1 MIDTHLHIL
10 YNVDDGAPSIEVAM
24 EMLRV
29 AVEDG
34 VDEMILTPHYYKDK
48 YDNQNVPKIFAELL
62 EEIRNR
68 GMHVK
73 LHLGNEIYLNEESVN
88 NLKNGLAFTLSDSD
102 YLLIELPF
110 YQIYPFHEK
119 LLLEL
124 QLEGYKIVI
133 AHIERYDFLHGKTN
147 LLKSFVE
154 RGMYGQLT
162 AKFLNSR
169 KTSRKGLKWIKEGK
183 VHLIASDAHNVSKRP
198 PLLSES
204 YKYVEKKLGS
214 DCAKLLF
221 ENNPRKIIENSA
233 RLDSYKDIKENSYIG

>member
-1 MIDTHLHIL
+1 
-10 YNVDDGAPSIEVAM
+10 VDDGAPSIEVAM

-29 AVEDG
+29 AVDDG

-48 YDNQNVPKIFAELL
+48 YENEAVPKMFAELS
-62 EEIRNR
+62 EEILIK
-68 GMHVK
+68 GLGIK
-73 LHLGNEIYLNEESVN
+73 LHLGNEIYLNEQSVQD
-88 NLKNGLAFTLSDSD
+88 LETGGALTLSGSD

-119 LLLEL
+119 LLLDL
-124 QLEGYKIVI
+124 QLKGYKIVI

-147 LLKSFVE
+147 LLASFVQ

-183 VHLIASDAHNVSKRP
+183 VHLIASDAHDLSKRP

-204 YKYVEKKLGS
+204 YKYIEKKLGS

-233 RLDSYKDIKENSYIG
+233 KLNSYKDINENNYMD